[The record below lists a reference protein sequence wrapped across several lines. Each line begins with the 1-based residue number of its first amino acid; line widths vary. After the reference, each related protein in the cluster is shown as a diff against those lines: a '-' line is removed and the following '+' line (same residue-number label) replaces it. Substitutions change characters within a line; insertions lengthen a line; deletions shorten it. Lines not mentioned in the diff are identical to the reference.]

1 MVEQLELISESLYT
15 VVLVPCGYEHR
26 GDLGGGLWPPIH
38 ALHGASAQPICAA
51 ADLPAAGPVPNVM
64 LQSSTS

>member
-38 ALHGASAQPICAA
+38 ALSFRSTHLRGC
-51 ADLPAAGPVPNVM
+51 GP
-64 LQSSTS
+64 TRRRARA